1 MNDFYV
7 GFLLLY
13 NLSGFKTYK
22 DTTVKTIIYGRTLK
36 LFIILKCNNP
46 FVVGRKIT
54 FKYHP
59 YDVRSTRLVW

>member
-7 GFLLLY
+7 SFLLLY

-36 LFIILKCNNP
+36 LLFYL
-46 FVVGRKIT
+46 
-54 FKYHP
+54 
-59 YDVRSTRLVW
+59 

>member
-7 GFLLLY
+7 SFLLLY

-36 LFIILKCNNP
+36 LFFICEMNCTIYC
-46 FVVGRKIT
+46 
-54 FKYHP
+54 
-59 YDVRSTRLVW
+59 